1 MSYINE
7 QSTALVR
14 VKLTSAGRKQLA
26 LGSLTF
32 SNYMIGDSEV
42 DYNYVKGWA
51 DFVPASG
58 AITGE
63 FLFPEAD
70 GTVIRDIYSQVMRPK
85 DDQPAMSSYL
95 QTDVSQLTGTRQ
107 FNFPL
112 NTQQSGGLQLVK
124 TTVSNKAEDRGFF
137 TGYTVDN
144 GLTAITT
151 TDIIKESGT
160 IDLVAF
166 SGSVDLTT
174 SYVEGILTLDTP
186 LTATTENDYIMFR
199 LSNCTFGNI
208 TGDSMTEATIN
219 SFYNIVSI
227 SGATIHVDRP
237 LPVLSAC
244 SGTVITY
251 YTFPGGNDPIDE
263 YYGYTDLAAYWN
275 AGTLSFNSSCDICVN
290 NIPVWNMNNVWSENL
305 AGMVIDNV
313 NFYHD
318 HRTFGSEQY
327 AGTKQFLGYNYPY
340 TTDPQVGDIGKMDIF
355 QKGISI
361 IHYTNNCISNF
372 YGEQFKVDEDG
383 KLLWIDVPIMWHRRN
398 EGTASGTTLGMRF
411 QTDTTEYH
419 NLPNTSIAYHDLIEF
434 SGMSLSPSL
443 PKIVGK
449 VFPHLKIVVI
459 ENEELIAAMSYRSNR
474 NYTLP
479 DLTAKLKTSVGGN
492 CTGVLNAGEMMYL
505 TYWLSNSGDT
515 TTPILPCQRYTVI
528 ENNYPYDN
536 DVEFWIEQ
544 IGELPY
550 MRKTEMPTY
559 DGYGFFADGFNL
571 LAQVVPI
578 TTPYTRPASD
588 KWKIIDFTS
597 SKITASASSVTIATG
612 QTINP
617 LLLEGPPGDTDFVV
631 TGPLYSGSS
640 VFNLGAELGLSRG
653 DNSGYGQMTFGNE
666 RLFYGNLGT
675 YISATIWK
683 SLFSISVNGGQLTH
697 SNNLTYIVG
706 EDRYISEVGI
716 YGTGGELVLIGKLS
730 RPILLSNFNTITIEL
745 TIDF

>member
-7 QSTALVR
+7 QNTALVR
-14 VKLTSAGRKQLA
+14 VKLTSEGRKQLA

-42 DYNYVKGWA
+42 DYNYVKGWSE
-51 DFVPASG
+51 FVPAAG
-58 AITGE
+58 ATTGE

-70 GTVIRDIYSQVMRPK
+70 GTIIRDIYSQVLRPK

-95 QTDVSQLTGTRQ
+95 QTDISPLTGTRGYQ
-107 FNFPL
+107 FSL
-112 NTQQSGGLQLVK
+112 NTQQAGGLQLVK
-124 TTVSNKAEDRGFF
+124 TTVSNQAEDRGFF
-137 TGYTVDN
+137 TGYTIAN
-144 GLTAITT
+144 GLTALTST
-151 TDIIKESGT
+151 EIIKETGT
-160 IDLVAF
+160 IDLIAF
-166 SGSVDLTT
+166 SGAVDLTT
-174 SYVEGILTLDTP
+174 SYLQGIITLDTA
-186 LTATTENDYIMFR
+186 LTATTANDYIMFR
-199 LSNCTFGNI
+199 LSNCTLGNV
-208 TGDSMTEATIN
+208 TGDSMTQATIN

-237 LPVLSAC
+237 LPVLNAC

-263 YYGYTDLAAYWN
+263 YYGFTDLAAYWN
-275 AGTLSFNSSCDICVN
+275 TGTLSFNSSCDICVD

-327 AGTKQFLGYNYPY
+327 AGTKQFLGYNYSYVPE
-340 TTDPQVGDIGKMDIF
+340 PQVADIGQMDIF

-372 YGEQFKVDEDG
+372 YGEQFKIDENG
-383 KLLWIDVPIMWHRRN
+383 KLLWIDLPIMWHGRN

-411 QTDTTEYH
+411 QSDTTTYH
-419 NLPNTSIAYHDLIEF
+419 NLPNTSIAYHDLVEF
-434 SGMSLSPSL
+434 SGMSLSPTI
-443 PKIVGK
+443 PKKIGK
-449 VFPHLKIVVI
+449 VFPQLKIVVI
-459 ENEELIAAMSYRSNR
+459 ENEEVLATMSYRSNR

-479 DLTAKLKTSVGGN
+479 DLTAKLKTATVKCDG
-492 CTGVLNAGEMMYL
+492 CLKAGEMMYL
-505 TYWLSNSGDT
+505 TYWLTNSGDT
-515 TTPILPCQRYTVI
+515 TTPTLPCQRYTII
-528 ENNYPYDN
+528 ENNYPYDTN
-536 DVEFWIEQ
+536 VEFWINQ

-550 MRKTEMPTY
+550 MRKIEMPAY
-559 DGYGFFADGFNL
+559 DGLGFFADGFNL
-571 LAQVVPI
+571 LAQIVPI

-588 KWKIIDFTS
+588 KWRIMDFTS

-631 TGPLYSGSS
+631 TGELYSGASI
-640 VFNLGAELGLSRG
+640 FNIGNELGLSKG
-653 DNSGYGQMTFGNE
+653 DNSGYSQMTFGDE

-675 YISATIWK
+675 YISAVIWK
-683 SLFSISVNGGQLTH
+683 SLFSISVDGGTLTY
-697 SNNLTYIVG
+697 SNNSTYTAG

-716 YGTGGELVLIGKLS
+716 YGNGGSLVLIGKLS
-730 RPILLSNFNTITIEL
+730 RPILLSNFNTVTIEL

>member
-32 SNYMIGDSEV
+32 SSYMIGDSEV

-51 DFVPASG
+51 EFVPASG

-70 GTVIRDIYSQVMRPK
+70 GTVIRDIYSKVLRPK
-85 DDQPAMSSYL
+85 DNQPAMSSYL
-95 QTDVSQLTGTRQ
+95 QADINPLSGIRDYQ
-107 FNFPL
+107 FPL
-112 NTQQSGGLQLVK
+112 NNISGGLQLVK

-137 TGYTVDN
+137 SGYTIDN
-144 GLTAITT
+144 GLSAITT
-151 TDIIKESGT
+151 TNIIKESGT
-160 IDLVAF
+160 IDLVKF
-166 SGSVDLTT
+166 SGAVDLLT
-174 SYVEGILTLDTP
+174 SYVQGVITLDTP
-186 LTATTENDYIMFR
+186 LTATTPNDYIMFR
-199 LSNCTFGNI
+199 LSNCTLGNI
-208 TGDSMTEATIN
+208 TGNSMTQANIN

-227 SGATIHVDRP
+227 SGSTIHVDRP
-237 LPVLSAC
+237 LPTLNTC

-251 YTFPGGNDPIDE
+251 YTFPGGDDPIDE
-263 YYGYTDLAAYWN
+263 YYGFNDLSAYWDT
-275 AGTLSFNSSCDICVN
+275 GTLSFNSSCDICVD

-305 AGMVIDNV
+305 AGMIIDNI

-318 HRTFGSEQY
+318 HYTFGSEQY

-340 TTDPQVGDIGKMDIF
+340 LPTPQAGDLSQMDTF

-372 YGEQFKVDEDG
+372 YGEQFKIDEDG
-383 KLLWIDVPIMWHRRN
+383 KLLWIDVPIMWHRRPA
-398 EGTASGTTLGMRF
+398 GTSSGTTLGMRF

-419 NLPNTSIAYHDLIEF
+419 NLPNTSIAYHDLVEY
-434 SGMSLSPSL
+434 SGMSISPSL
-443 PKIVGK
+443 PKVVGK
-449 VFPHLKIVVI
+449 VFPNLKLVVI
-459 ENEELIAAMSYRSNR
+459 ENEELLAALSYRSNR

-479 DLTAKLKTSVGGN
+479 DLTAKLKSCPS

-505 TYWLSNSGDT
+505 TYWLSNSGTTT
-515 TTPILPCQRYTVI
+515 TTPTLPCQRYTI
-528 ENNYPYDN
+528 LENNYPYDN
-536 DVEFWIEQ
+536 NVDFWINQ

-550 MRKTEMPTY
+550 MRKIEMPGY
-559 DGYGFFADGFNL
+559 DGLGFFADDFKVL
-571 LAQVVPI
+571 CQVVNK
-578 TTPYTRPASD
+578 TTPYTRPKSD
-588 KWKIIDFTS
+588 QWRVIDFTS
-597 SKITASASSVTIATG
+597 SKITASASTAPVAIG

-617 LLLEGPPGDTDFVV
+617 LLLEGPPNNTDFVI
-631 TGPLYSGSS
+631 TGALYSGASI
-640 VFNLGAELGLSRG
+640 FNLGDELGLSRG
-653 DNSGYGQMTFGNE
+653 DNSGYSQMTFGDE

-675 YISATIWK
+675 DIAATIWK
-683 SLFSISVNGGQLTH
+683 SLFSITVDGAKLTH

-716 YGTGGELVLIGKLS
+716 YGMGGEIVLIGKLS
-730 RPILLSNFNTITIEL
+730 RPILLSNFNTVTMEL